1 MRKEIYCEK
10 CRSDQPMLEVDPQE
24 DDLNP
29 YPWYDIVCGTCD
41 WIIATVRIVPDD
53 KPLEQP
59 AARTLTEERRGPLK
73 RCLNEI
79 SRPQSAPAT
88 RDAIELWTARSSR

>member
-1 MRKEIYCEK
+1 MRKEIYCAK

-24 DDLNP
+24 DDLSP

-53 KPLEQP
+53 KPLEQS
-59 AARTLTEERRGPLK
+59 AAVTLAEER
-73 RCLNEI
+73 N
-79 SRPQSAPAT
+79 AT
-88 RDAIELWTARSSR
+88 RSLRRVSWRESRELRPAHGSRSLR